1 MKLQI
6 LSFNGESFSSEK
18 VVSITLMTGVGEIT
32 ILENHTPLITS
43 VKPST
48 MYIVVKD
55 DNGFERRD
63 DFAVGSGV
71 VEVMNSSVK
80 IMSDMLVDIEDIDLG
95 KAEHAR
101 NEAMALMERYKDA
114 KDRVDME
121 KFIDAEDML
130 LKSIAQLKL
139 YDLKK

>member
-6 LSFNGESFSSEK
+6 LSFNGESFSSNT
-18 VVSITLMTGVGEIT
+18 VISITLMTGAGEIT
-32 ILENHTPLITS
+32 ILDNHTPLITS

-48 MYIVVKD
+48 MYIVAKD
-55 DNGFERRD
+55 ENGVELRD

-80 IMSDMLVDIEDIDLG
+80 IMSDMLVDIESIDLG
-95 KAEHAR
+95 KAENAR
-101 NEAMALMERYKDA
+101 KEALMLMEKYKDA